1 MAIPNDESSLLA
13 LKSLIFDDPDK
24 IIAKNWSISNPF
36 CSWIGVICSKR
47 HHRITGLNISN
58 MNLQATIP
66 PQLGNL
72 SFLIFFDINKN
83 RFHGGLPNELDN
95 LRRLKSINL
104 GNNNFTG
111 SIPSFLTSLLNL
123 QTLDLSNNEFS
134 CAIPASVAR
143 ISDLQ
148 YLEFA
153 GRKYS
158 GRNLQSPPSF
168 SSEFRI

>member
-13 LKSLIFDDPDK
+13 LKSPISDDPNK
-24 IIAKNWSISNPF
+24 IIATNWSTSNPF

-47 HHRITGLNISN
+47 HHRITSLSISN

-83 RFHGGLPNELDN
+83 RFHGGLPNELAN

-111 SIPSFLTSLLNL
+111 SISSFLTSLLNL

-134 CAIPASVAR
+134 GAITASVAR

-148 YLEFA
+148 YLSFTWNLLEGIF
-153 GRKYS
+153 RKKPAIS
-158 GRNLQSPPSF
+158 AV
-168 SSEFRI
+168 FRF